1 MVRFT
6 TNLLSLG
13 SVTIEGVDRVPQWN
27 MIVAPSFGYSGT
39 VTDIS
44 RRQPSFLSVM
54 FGPLSSPG
62 LVVGLVLLWFS
73 LGSSL
78 LPRSAMMQGVVSALS
93 LAIGYA
99 VGVLVWR
106 LVRWVS
112 GLMSEGL
119 AQDAIPSIVRWI
131 ALAGVAI
138 TAGVAIVRW
147 PSWQTAQGELVG
159 VDPLGIVDGFK
170 AVGWAIVFFAVLLGI
185 ARIIRWVVWS
195 LDVFN
200 ARHMSVHVA
209 RGVTVLILVALVGG
223 LYYFIASSGLTAFAN
238 ARFAGGDTI
247 TLEGVAEPTNPEVSG
262 SPDSLVEWDDLGYQ
276 GRTFAGAPTTVD
288 DMASFYGS
296 SEGIRTPIRVYAG
309 LNSAATTQE
318 RAQLVV
324 DELIRTNAQD
334 RAVLMLV
341 ATTGT
346 GWVDP
351 LAAAALEYM
360 YKGDTAIA
368 AMQYSFLPSWIS
380 FILDT
385 ATAME
390 SGIAVNDAVI
400 EWWAGLPADD
410 RPRLVA
416 FGESLGSLGSEAA
429 YAQSSLDESL
439 AYVQSNVDGALWVGP
454 TDANPIRQQLLIDR
468 TPSSPVWKP
477 VYNDGAIV
485 RLENEPGSHDPYDA
499 SWNAPRVVYYH
510 HASDPVGY
518 WNWETLWKPQEWTD
532 KPVGP
537 DVPDSVRWIPFT
549 TFTQVVVDLING
561 FSASVGH
568 GHNYNDVFVEG
579 WSVVA
584 PSEGWTAADTDALQ
598 AYLDTLVDLPGL

>member
-1 MVRFT
+1 M
-6 TNLLSLG
+6 SLDVSCG
-13 SVTIEGVDRVPQWN
+13 YSVSVTD
-27 MIVAPSFGYSGT
+27 S
-39 VTDIS
+39 S
-44 RRQPSFLSVM
+44 RPMPSFLSII

-78 LPRSAMMQGVVSALS
+78 LPRSALMQGIISALS
-93 LAIGYA
+93 LAFGYG
-99 VGVLVWR
+99 VGVLLWF

-112 GLMSEGL
+112 GMVSDGFSE
-119 AQDAIPSIVRWI
+119 DSIPSVVRWA
-131 ALAGVAI
+131 ALAGIAI
-138 TAGVAIVRW
+138 TAGVAVARW
-147 PSWQTAQGELVG
+147 PSWQTAQGEMVG
-159 VDPLGIVDGFK
+159 VDAIGLVDGIK
-170 AVGWAIVFFAVLLGI
+170 AVGWGIVVFTILLGI
-185 ARIIRWVVWS
+185 ARLIRWAVWA

-200 ARHMSVHVA
+200 SRHMSAHLA
-209 RGVTVLILVALVGG
+209 RGVTTLVLVLIVGG
-223 LYYFIASSGLTAFAN
+223 MYYFVASSGLTAFAN
-238 ARFAGGDTI
+238 ARFAGGDTV
-247 TLEGVAEPTNPEVSG
+247 TLEGLTEPTEPEVSG
-262 SPDSLVEWDDLGYQ
+262 SPASLVEWDDLGFQ
-276 GRTFAGAPTTVD
+276 GRTFAGAATSVED
-288 DMASFYGS
+288 IAAYYGS
-296 SEGIRTPIRVYAG
+296 AEGVRVPIRVYAG
-309 LNSAATTQE
+309 LNSAESTEERTQ
-318 RAQLVV
+318 LIV
-324 DELIRTNAQD
+324 DELDRTNAQD

-351 LAAAALEYM
+351 LASAAVEYM
-360 YKGDTAIA
+360 YRGDTAIA

-380 FILDT
+380 FVLDT

-390 SGIAVNDAVI
+390 SGVAINEAVI
-400 EWWAGLPADD
+400 EWWEALPEDR

-429 YAQSSLDESL
+429 YAEGSLDESL
-439 AYVQSNVDGALWVGP
+439 AFIQSKLDGAMWVGP
-454 TDANPIRQQLLIDR
+454 TDANPVRQQLLADR
-468 TPSSPVWKP
+468 DPSTPVWKP
-477 VYNDGAIV
+477 VYGNGAIV
-485 RLENEPGSHDPYDA
+485 RLENQPGSHDPYDS
-499 SWNAPRVVYYH
+499 SWVAPRVVYYH

-568 GHNYNDVFVEG
+568 GHNYNDTFVEG

-584 PSEGWTAADTDALQ
+584 PVDGWTAADTNALQ
-598 AYLDTLVDLPGL
+598 AYLDSLVDLPGL